1 MKNIFK
7 CLLFVFTYVFLNS
20 TVLFAQRS
28 GEILGTVKDRKTQEP
43 LIGVTIKAEGTTT
56 GAITDVDGK
65 FKLVLPTGSY
75 NLVSSYVGYKS
86 LTKYNIIVV
95 TGNAQQINFELDE
108 DATILD
114 EVQVVVNRSISVAS
128 AENPNSI
135 QKLTAEEIKNNP
147 GGNFDISRV
156 IGVLPG
162 VGGTAGNGSF
172 RNDLLIRG
180 GGPSENV
187 FYLDGIEIP
196 VINHFATQGSSGG
209 PQGILNVAFI
219 EDATLSTSSFNAKY
233 DNTLSSVLQ
242 FKQRDG
248 NPNKLQGNVRLSS
261 SEAALTLE
269 GPLSKK
275 TTFLASA
282 RRSYLQFL
290 FQALDLPIRPS
301 YWDFQYKIAH
311 QINKKASLNIIGV
324 GAIDDF
330 YFGVPKNTDATK
342 EYIIRSNP
350 LIKQWNYTVGASLKY
365 LLNNGYMNVALSRN
379 MFDNDLDRY
388 EDGNTKDI
396 KLRVFNSQSQ
406 EIENKLRLDINKFK
420 GKTEYSYGA
429 VLQYV
434 KYNNDFFNIF
444 NREVKDGLGKVIQ
457 PLRQINFNT
466 DINFFKSGLFFQ
478 ASTSNMDDKLKL
490 SGGLRSDMNSFTA
503 DGGNPLKTL
512 SPRASASYQI
522 ADKWRINTSLGRYYK
537 LPLYTVLGYK
547 DNGNFVNKD
556 NKYIQSDHFVAGL
569 EFIPRPKTRITVEA
583 FIKNYNNYPVSVAR
597 GISLAND
604 GGDFGAIG
612 NERTLS
618 IGKGKTKGVELF
630 FQQKLTKGLFGVLSL
645 TVFESKFSGSNGN
658 YISSAWN
665 SGNIFSAQLGKKFNR
680 GWEMG
685 LKWQSQGG
693 NPYTPY
699 DLVASQ
705 KNYSIVGRGT
715 LDNTK
720 LNQDRLGAYKRFDFR
735 LDKKWNFRKT
745 TFDLYLD
752 VQNAFVFANPTLP
765 VFTFARNEANT
776 DFKTTDG
783 LPLKRD
789 GSNGVPLIL
798 SDPSTLA
805 TPSIGFVWE
814 F

>member
-466 DINFFKSGLFFQ
+466 EINFFKSGLFFQ